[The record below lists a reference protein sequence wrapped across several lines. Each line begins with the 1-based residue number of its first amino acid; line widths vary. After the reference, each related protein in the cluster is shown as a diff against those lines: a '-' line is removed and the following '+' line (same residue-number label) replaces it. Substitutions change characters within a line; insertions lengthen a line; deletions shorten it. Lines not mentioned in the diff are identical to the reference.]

1 MTRVDAETAN
11 SGQEAAI
18 LTSEAVEFL
27 HLLQARFAPCRQEL
41 LVERD
46 RRQRRYDLGQALH
59 SLPEIEHSGKSD
71 WAVEP
76 PLSDQAPGQ
85 VMLACPPASEL
96 MSRDVSAGAVTLIA
110 DFDDCLSPTWP
121 NCLES
126 HASLQKAL
134 NRAAA
139 PAGVVSVRPRNLS
152 LEEKHFPAGGTP
164 ISASLFDFGL
174 SIFHIARTLPA
185 RLTVAHFSLAKLESR
200 QEARWWADVFRFAEQ
215 HLKIPQGFIR
225 VMVAID
231 TISAASEMEEIV
243 FELRD
248 NVTALECSP
257 VSYLASFVRSFRAH
271 GESLLPQRSDISMNQ
286 PFLQAYRELLVHT
299 CLRHKVRAISSSLQ
313 QFRTQDM
320 GTKDEREQARVSLE
334 IQHEIELGFDGICV
348 TDPDLLPV
356 ALSTFRKTKKRHR
369 ANGPHVGKCHITAR
383 DLISPSLG
391 KITMTALKENV
402 ESALVYLEG
411 WLAGQESALGA
422 RGLNSMASAELCR
435 AQLWQW
441 LRHSARLTGGH
452 RVSRYVIEC
461 LIRDSLAGIEN
472 RVGGA
477 EFAASR
483 FPVAAEVLL
492 SSCTDDFDSP
502 LALRAYAHLC

>member
-1 MTRVDAETAN
+1 VDAELAN
-11 SGQEAAI
+11 SGQEEGI

-27 HLLQARFAPCRQEL
+27 CLLQSRFAASREEL
-41 LVERD
+41 LVERG
-46 RRQRRYDLGQALH
+46 RRQRRYDLGQAPH
-59 SLPEIEHSGKSD
+59 SLPEIKHSGESG
-71 WAVEP
+71 WAVRP
-76 PLSDQAPGQ
+76 PLADQALGEI
-85 VMLACPPASEL
+85 MLACPPASNL
-96 MSRDVSAGAVTLIA
+96 MARSASAGAVTFIA

-134 NRAAA
+134 DKAGDS
-139 PAGVVSVRPRNLS
+139 AGVVSVRPRNLS
-152 LEEKHFPAGGTP
+152 LEEKHFPVGGAM

-174 SIFHIARTLPA
+174 SVFHMARTLPA
-185 RLTVAHFSLAKLESR
+185 RAGVAHFSLAKLESR

-215 HLKIPQGFIR
+215 HLEIPQGLIR
-225 VMVAID
+225 VMVSID

-248 NVTALECSP
+248 YVTALECSP

-299 CLRHKVRAISSSLQ
+299 CLKHRIRAISSSVQ
-313 QFRTQDM
+313 QLRTQGM
-320 GTKDEREQARVSLE
+320 KTRDERERTNLSLE
-334 IQHEIELGFDGICV
+334 FQHEIELGFDGICV
-348 TDPDLLPV
+348 CDPDLVPV
-356 ALSTFRKTKKRHR
+356 ALSAFSKTKKRPR
-369 ANGPHVGKCHITAR
+369 ATGHVGKCHITAR
-383 DLISPSLG
+383 DLVAPSLG
-391 KITMTALKENV
+391 RVTMAALKENV
-402 ESALVYLEG
+402 ESALIYLEG
-411 WLAGQESALGA
+411 WLAGQGSAWG
-422 RGLNSMASAELCR
+422 GLNSMASAELCR

-472 RVGGA
+472 RVGGT

>member
-1 MTRVDAETAN
+1 MAQVDAELAN
-11 SGQEAAI
+11 SGRKGGV
-18 LTSEAVEFL
+18 LTAEAVEFL
-27 HLLQARFAPCRQEL
+27 CLLQSRFGACRQEL

-46 RRQRRYDLGQALH
+46 RRQHKYDLGSAPH
-59 SLPEIEHSGKSD
+59 SLPEIEHSGEGDWTVKS
-71 WAVEP
+71 
-76 PLSDQAPGQ
+76 PLSDQALGQ
-85 VMLACPPASEL
+85 VMLACPPASEP
-96 MSRDVSAGAVTLIA
+96 MARGVSSGAVTLIA

-134 NRAAA
+134 NTAVA
-139 PAGVVSVRPRNLS
+139 PAGVVSIRPRNLS
-152 LEEKHFPAGGTP
+152 LEEKHFPASGTT

-185 RLTVAHFSLAKLESR
+185 RPEVAHFSLAKLESR
-200 QEARWWADVFRFAEQ
+200 QEARWWADIFRFAEQ
-215 HLKIPQGFIR
+215 HLQIPQGFIR
-225 VMVAID
+225 AMVAID
-231 TISAASEMEEIV
+231 TVSAASEMEEIV

-248 NVTALECSP
+248 YVTALECSP

-299 CLRHKVRAISSSLQ
+299 CLRHKIRAVSYSVQ
-313 QFRTQDM
+313 QFRTQD
-320 GTKDEREQARVSLE
+320 TRRRDEREEARISLE

-348 TDPDLLPV
+348 ADPDLVPV
-356 ALSTFRKTKKRHR
+356 ALSTFRKTKKRHH
-369 ANGPHVGKCHITAR
+369 ATGPHAGKCHITQR

-391 KITMTALKENV
+391 RVTMRALKENV
-402 ESALVYLEG
+402 ETALVYLEG
-411 WLAGQESALGA
+411 WLAGSALGV

-441 LRHSARLTGGH
+441 LRYSVRLTGGH

-492 SSCTDDFDSP
+492 SSCTDNFDSP

>member
-1 MTRVDAETAN
+1 MAQVDAELAN
-11 SGQEAAI
+11 FGRERGI
-18 LTSEAVEFL
+18 LTAEAVEFL
-27 HLLQARFAPCRQEL
+27 CLLQSRFAACRQEL

-46 RRQRRYDLGQALH
+46 RRQHRYDLGSAPH
-59 SLPEIEHSGKSD
+59 SLPEIEHSGESD
-71 WAVEP
+71 WAVKP
-76 PLSDQAPGQ
+76 PLSDQALGE

-96 MSRDVSAGAVTLIA
+96 MARGVRSGAVTLIA

-134 NRAAA
+134 NTAAA

-152 LEEKHFPAGGTP
+152 LEEKHFPASGTT

-174 SIFHIARTLPA
+174 SIFHIARTSPA
-185 RLTVAHFSLAKLESR
+185 RPAMAHFSLAKLESR
-200 QEARWWADVFRFAEQ
+200 QEARWWADIFRFAEH
-215 HLKIPQGFIR
+215 HLQIPQGFIR
-225 VMVAID
+225 VMVSID
-231 TISAASEMEEIV
+231 TISAASEMEEIA

-248 NVTALECSP
+248 YVTALECSP

-299 CLRHKVRAISSSLQ
+299 CLRYKIRAVSSSVQ
-313 QFRTQDM
+313 QFRTQAA
-320 GTKDEREQARVSLE
+320 GRRDEREEARISLE

-348 TDPDLLPV
+348 ADPDLIPV
-356 ALSTFRKTKKRHR
+356 ALSTFRKTKKRHH
-369 ANGPHVGKCHITAR
+369 ASGPHAGKCHITPR
-383 DLISPSLG
+383 DLVSPSLG
-391 KITMTALKENV
+391 RVTMTALKENV

-411 WLAGQESALGA
+411 WLAGSALGA

-441 LRHSARLTGGH
+441 LRYSARLTGGH

-492 SSCTDDFDSP
+492 SSCTDNFDSP